1 MEIYGVVNAVEVEIK
16 EYLMKVNWAII
27 LLLGM
32 SALCHAKELYRA
44 PSAED
49 GGSYWVLSKERLDG
63 GLVEVITSH
72 IWHDNSSTSFIK
84 LRINCASEAYLMLA
98 ISNEKGIQE
107 FPTKPLREVKNP
119 EWESRKASSD
129 LIQFVCKK

>member
-1 MEIYGVVNAVEVEIK
+1 VETAIK
-16 EYLMKVNWAII
+16 EYLMKFNWAVI

-32 SALCHAKELYRA
+32 SAVCHTKELYRA

-49 GGSYWVLSKERLDG
+49 GGSYWVLSQEILETG
-63 GLVEVITSH
+63 TIEVLTSH

-84 LRINCASEAYLMLA
+84 FRINCASEEYMMLA
-98 ISNEKGIQE
+98 ISNEKGVHE
-107 FPTKPLREVKNP
+107 LPTNPLREVKKP